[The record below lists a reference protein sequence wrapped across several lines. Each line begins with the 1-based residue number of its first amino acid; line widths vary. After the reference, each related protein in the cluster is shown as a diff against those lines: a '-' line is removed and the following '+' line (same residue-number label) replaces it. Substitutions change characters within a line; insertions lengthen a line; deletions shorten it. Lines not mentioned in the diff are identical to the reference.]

1 MNKVILK
8 GIISKDIEL
17 RSTTSGVEVAAFN
30 LAVQRDFKNKEGNYD
45 ADFISCVAYKN
56 TATFINKYF
65 TKGSKIL
72 LEGKLQTRTYEKDG
86 NKKYITEVIVE
97 KAEFV
102 DSKKIEEVST
112 EEVEV
117 PQNYKS
123 NYEETNDV
131 SIQLNDD
138 DIDKVFDNSLDLPF

>member
-17 RSTTSGVEVAAFN
+17 RSTTSGVEVVAFN

-65 TKGSKIL
+65 TKSSKIL

-102 DSKKIEEVST
+102 DNKKTEEIPA

-123 NYEETNDV
+123 NYEEKEE
-131 SIQLNDD
+131 SIQLSDD
-138 DIDKVFDNSLDLPF
+138 DIDKVFDNSLPF